1 MDIFEELSRKL
12 TMIEARIASYERL
25 HTEELAELKTMLQSL
40 KMQQVALQSQAA
52 HDAAKRLEGESAPE
66 ALRNDEPVRKK
77 RDESVKGE

>member
-40 KMQQVALQSQAA
+40 KMQQVALQSEVAR
-52 HDAAKRLEGESAPE
+52 DAAKQLKGDGTSEE
-66 ALRNDEPVRKK
+66 LRNADPVRRK